1 MPGGLAVNSKRAERG
16 LSQLKVCLQL
26 RIAFFVFEKKRYVQ
40 RSLLLTLQIEVVEL
54 VPEEATG
61 NKISSTAFRKLEA
74 EGELQQQQETQQQT
88 AAQLECRT

>member
-1 MPGGLAVNSKRAERG
+1 
-16 LSQLKVCLQL
+16 
-26 RIAFFVFEKKRYVQ
+26 
-40 RSLLLTLQIEVVEL
+40 LLLTLQIEVVEL

>member
-1 MPGGLAVNSKRAERG
+1 
-16 LSQLKVCLQL
+16 
-26 RIAFFVFEKKRYVQ
+26 
-40 RSLLLTLQIEVVEL
+40 LQIEVVEL

>member
-1 MPGGLAVNSKRAERG
+1 LPGGLAVNSKRAERG

-26 RIAFFVFEKKRYVQ
+26 RIAFFVFEKKNVQ